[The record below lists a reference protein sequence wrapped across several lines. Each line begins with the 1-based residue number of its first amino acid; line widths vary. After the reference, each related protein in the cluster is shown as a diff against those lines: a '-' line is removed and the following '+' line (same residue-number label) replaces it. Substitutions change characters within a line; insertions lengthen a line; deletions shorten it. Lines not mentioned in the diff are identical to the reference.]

1 LEAGAAR
8 GCHREAPGKMRG
20 LSGSAG
26 ASHSVRA
33 ASLLHGAVLD
43 AYFLWPEGH
52 TFSRIIFFDF
62 FFLLL
67 FITFDEN
74 YLMQEIFTII
84 TFSIVLIFF

>member
-1 LEAGAAR
+1 VDQLEQVIRCVLLLFFTVQCWTLIFSGLR
-8 GCHREAPGKMRG
+8 GTLFPE
-20 LSGSAG
+20 LF
-26 ASHSVRA
+26 
-33 ASLLHGAVLD
+33 
-43 AYFLWPEGH
+43 FL
-52 TFSRIIFFDF
+52 IF